1 MRRQFEL
8 GEELTAGKVLRR
20 SIGRHR
26 GRLTVGVLVLSLHQ
40 ATEAAVPIAIGI
52 FVDQAV
58 STGDLQP
65 LLWCVL
71 MMIVLFAVLSNAWK
85 TGARQVVRAIEQET
99 HLLRLE
105 IAARVLDPR
114 GHRTGLRAGELL
126 SIATSDAEKTSLVM
140 RAVSIGSAGVAALT
154 VSSVAL
160 LLIDVPLGLGVAIGV
175 PLLVLGIQALSPLL
189 TRRTSTQQEAVAST
203 TALAT
208 DLVSGLRTLR
218 GIGAQHNAAER
229 YRRSSQATLKATL
242 RAASTNGLQD
252 GVMTALSGLLL
263 AAVAGVAGWFAING
277 RISIGELITVVGL
290 AQFIAEPVGTLGYC
304 GQVAAMARASA
315 GRLAKVLSS
324 PPLITTGAGTSVD
337 PSRPLLS
344 LEDVSYKSLS
354 SLSLSLE
361 PGELVGVL
369 CYDPRD
375 ADALL
380 TLVSG
385 RAPEHEGRILI
396 GGSAVEELDIDL
408 VRRSVLVEQHDTD
421 LFEGTLRSNLLAGS
435 SNGARLDV
443 VVAAAAATD
452 VIAAHPEGLDYP
464 LADRGRTLSGGQR
477 QRLGLARALLAEP
490 PVLVLHDPST
500 AVDAVT
506 EELLAEGLAEVRG
519 VASLGTLVFT
529 SSPALLGKMHRV
541 LVVQDGAVVAE
552 GSHADLASRDTV
564 YQEAVLR

>member
-1 MRRQFEL
+1 MEF
-8 GEELTAGKVLRR
+8 TAGRVLRR
-20 SIGRHR
+20 AIGRHR
-26 GRLTVGVLVLSLHQ
+26 ARMIAGMLVLALHQ
-40 ATEAAVPIAIGI
+40 ATEVAVPITIGI

-58 STGDLQP
+58 STGRLEP

-71 MMIVLFAVLSNAWK
+71 MMVALFAVLSNAWK
-85 TGARQVVRAIEQET
+85 TGARQVVHAIEYET

-105 IAARVLDPR
+105 IARRVLDPR
-114 GHRTGLRAGELL
+114 GHRTGLRSGELL
-126 SIATSDAEKTSLVM
+126 QIATSDAEKTSLVL
-140 RAVSIGSAGVAALT
+140 RAVSLGFAGSAALV

-160 LLIDVPLGLGVAIGV
+160 LLVDVPLGLGVMIGV

-189 TRRTSTQQEAVAST
+189 TRRTASQQEAVAST

-208 DLVSGLRTLR
+208 DLVGGLRTLR

-229 YRRSSQATLKATL
+229 YRRSSQETLKATL

-252 GVMTALSGLLL
+252 GVTNALSGLLL
-263 AAVAGVAGWFAING
+263 AAVAGVAGWFALDG

-290 AQFIAEPVGTLGYC
+290 AQFIAEPVGLLGYS
-304 GQVAAMARASA
+304 GQVFATSRASA
-315 GRLAKVLSS
+315 GRLASALGS
-324 PPLITTGAGTSVD
+324 PWAITTGTSTSLD
-337 PSRPLLS
+337 PAKPLLS
-344 LEDVSYKSLS
+344 LEGVGYKTLS
-354 SLSLSLE
+354 SLDLSLR

-380 TLVSG
+380 TVVAGRTADHTGRVLV
-385 RAPEHEGRILI
+385 
-396 GGSAVEELDIDL
+396 GGTDVEELDIDL

-435 SNGARLDV
+435 SNSSGLERV
-443 VVAAAAATD
+443 VEAAAATD
-452 VIAAHPEGLDYP
+452 VIEAYPDGLDHP
-464 LADRGRTLSGGQR
+464 LSDRGRTLSGGQR

-519 VASLGTLVFT
+519 VPTLATLVLT

-541 LVVQDGAVVAE
+541 LVISEGSVVAE
-552 GSHADLASRDTV
+552 GRHAELADTDTA

>member
-1 MRRQFEL
+1 MEST
-8 GEELTAGKVLRR
+8 GLTAGRLMRR
-20 SIGRHR
+20 AVRRHR
-26 GRLTVGVLVLSLHQ
+26 GRMTVGVLVLALHQ
-40 ATEAAVPIAIGI
+40 ATEAAVPVAIGI

-58 STGDLQP
+58 STGGLEP

-71 MMIVLFAVLSNAWK
+71 MMVVLFAVLSNAWK
-85 TGARQVVRAIEQET
+85 TGARQVVRAIEYET

-105 IAARVLDPR
+105 IARRVLDPR
-114 GHRTGLRAGELL
+114 GHQTGLRSGELL
-126 SIATSDAEKTSLVM
+126 SIATSDAEKAALVL
-140 RAVSIGSAGVAALT
+140 RAVSVGVAGSTALA

-160 LLIDVPLGLGVAIGV
+160 LLVDVPLGLGVLIGV
-175 PLLVLGIQALSPLL
+175 PLLVMGIQALSPLL

-208 DLVSGLRTLR
+208 DLVGGLRTLR
-218 GIGAQHNAAER
+218 GIGAQTNAAER

-252 GVMTALSGLLL
+252 GLTAALSGLLL
-263 AAVAGVAGWFAING
+263 AAVAGVAGWFALNG
-277 RISIGELITVVGL
+277 RISVGEFITVVGL
-290 AQFIAEPVGTLGYC
+290 AQFVAEPVGTLGWC
-304 GQVAAMARASA
+304 GQVFVTARASA
-315 GRLAKVLSS
+315 GRLASVLSS
-324 PPLITTGAGTSVD
+324 PWLIRSGGSAAVD
-337 PSRPLLS
+337 AAQPLLS
-344 LEDVSYKSLS
+344 LERVSYKTLSAVSLA
-354 SLSLSLE
+354 LK

-369 CYDPRD
+369 CYDLRD

-380 TLVSG
+380 AVVAGKAPDHEGRVLVSG
-385 RAPEHEGRILI
+385 A
-396 GGSAVEELDIDL
+396 AMEELDIDL

-421 LFEGTLRSNLLAGS
+421 LFEGTLRSNLLVGS
-435 SNGARLDV
+435 SATADLGKV
-443 VVAAAAATD
+443 VTAAAATD
-452 VIAAHPEGLDYP
+452 VVDAHADGLDHP

-477 QRLGLARALLAEP
+477 QRLGLARALLAKP

-519 VASLGTLVFT
+519 VPGLATLVLT

-541 LVVQDGAVVAE
+541 LVIDDGRVVAT
-552 GSHADLASRDTV
+552 GLHAELAENDLV